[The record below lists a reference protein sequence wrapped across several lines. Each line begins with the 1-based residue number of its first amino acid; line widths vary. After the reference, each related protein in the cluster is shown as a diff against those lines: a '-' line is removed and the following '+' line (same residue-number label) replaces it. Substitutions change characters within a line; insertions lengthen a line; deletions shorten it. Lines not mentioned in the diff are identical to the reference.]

1 MDAFQDVTET
11 TAWQLAHKLNLR
23 VDLFLLSPEFRR
35 HYKHADRLSDA
46 VRSAP
51 RNIAEGFERDPN
63 AFAERLRLAKGSQ
76 AEVLGHL
83 ADAYHQRLITLD
95 EWQIAEALTKR
106 AIRAANGLIRSLEST
121 GESGAEV
128 RARRRSRP
136 PRRPAPTSLD

>member
-1 MDAFQDVTET
+1 MAAFRDVTEI

-35 HYKHADRLSDA
+35 HYKHSDRLSDV

-51 RNIAEGFERDPN
+51 RNIAEGFERDRD

-83 ADAYHQRLITLD
+83 ADAYDQCLITFD
-95 EWQIAEALTKR
+95 EWQIAERLTKR
-106 AIRAANGLIRSLEST
+106 SIRAANGLIRSLEST
-121 GESGAEV
+121 GESPVER
-128 RARRRSRP
+128 RARRRTRP
-136 PRRPAPTSLD
+136 PRRRAPRDLD

>member
-1 MDAFQDVTET
+1 MADLRDVTDIA
-11 TAWQLAHKLNLR
+11 AWQLAHKLNLR

-35 HYKHADRLSDA
+35 HYKHSDRLSDV

-51 RNIAEGFERDPN
+51 RNIAEGFSSDPN

-83 ADAYHQRLITLD
+83 ADAYDQCLITFD
-95 EWQIAEALTKR
+95 EWQISEALTKR

-121 GESGAEV
+121 GETRAGT
-128 RARRRSRP
+128 RARRRSPP
-136 PRRPAPTSLD
+136 PRRRVPRGSD

>member
-1 MDAFQDVTET
+1 MAAFQDVTEI

-63 AFAERLRLAKGSQ
+63 VFAERLRLAKGSQ
-76 AEVLGHL
+76 AEVLDHL
-83 ADAYHQRLITLD
+83 ADAYDQCLITFD
-95 EWQIAEALTKR
+95 EWQISERLTKR

-121 GESGAEV
+121 DACAAG
-128 RARRRSRP
+128 RAKRKTRPRRRPGPIDSH
-136 PRRPAPTSLD
+136 

>member
-1 MDAFQDVTET
+1 MADLRDVTEIA
-11 TAWQLAHKLNLR
+11 AWQLAHQLNLR

-35 HYKHADRLSDA
+35 HYRHSDRLSDA

-51 RNIAEGFERDPN
+51 RHIAEGFTSDRN

-83 ADAYHQRLITLD
+83 ADAYDQCLITFD
-95 EWQIAEALTKR
+95 ELQIAQRLTKR

-121 GESGAEV
+121 GEPRAGA

-136 PRRPAPTSLD
+136 PRRRAPTGLD